1 MPMPRP
7 PCPVRVRAPH
17 GWLIAG
23 AVALGVP
30 CEAGAQSTAPRPASG
45 AIYTCIDAQGRLLSS
60 DRPIAECRDR
70 VQRELTPTGTVRRV
84 IPPPP
89 TPEER
94 EREAARQRSEAEA
107 AARAAEERR
116 REQLLLA
123 RYPDEATHQRARA
136 AALQQVQAVID
147 SARQHTAQLE
157 REKQRLDEELE
168 FYRRDPASAPPA
180 LKQRM
185 AQNAEQRQLQAQFL
199 ADQER
204 EKTRIE
210 ERYDA
215 ELRTLRRLWAAPD
228 AGPSAPAASGPAQGP
243 APTPIR

>member
-1 MPMPRP
+1 M
-7 PCPVRVRAPH
+7 PCPSRPVHVRASRR
-17 GWLIAG
+17 WLIAA
-23 AVALGVP
+23 AVALGLP
-30 CEAGAQSTAPRPASG
+30 CTTWAQSTAPRPANG
-45 AIYTCIDAQGRLLSS
+45 TIYTCIDAQGRLLSS

-94 EREAARQRSEAEA
+94 EREREAARQRSEAEA

-116 REQLLLA
+116 REQLLLT
-123 RYPDEATHQRARA
+123 RYPDEAAHQRARA
-136 AALQQVQAVID
+136 TALQQVQAVID

-168 FYRRDPASAPPA
+168 FYRRDPHSAPPA
-180 LKQRM
+180 LKQRL

-215 ELRTLRRLWAAPD
+215 ELRTLRRLWAAPAAD
-228 AGPSAPAASGPAQGP
+228 GSARGAAPAV
-243 APTPIR
+243 TR